1 MNSNYIIGINE
12 NQILATINKI
22 TSNIERLDSRF
33 NEIDRIIHNMS
44 NSYNSN
50 SSVTFM
56 KKYDDIRHNY
66 AIIKANMKSYI
77 GDLNN
82 LISNYKRSS
91 TAITDVVSTY
101 DTKHIGE

>member
-1 MNSNYIIGINE
+1 MNSNYTGINE

-33 NEIDRIIHNMS
+33 NEIDQIIHNMS

-56 KKYDDIRHNY
+56 KKYDDIRYNY

-82 LISNYKRSS
+82 LISSYKKFETTTADKVSS
-91 TAITDVVSTY
+91 YT
-101 DTKHIGE
+101 TKQIYE

>member
-1 MNSNYIIGINE
+1 MNSNYIGINE
-12 NQILATINKI
+12 NQILAEISKI

-33 NEIDRIIHNMS
+33 NQIDQIIQNMG

-50 SSVTFM
+50 SSVTF
-56 KKYDDIRHNY
+56 KRKYDDIRQNY

-82 LISNYKRSS
+82 LISGYKKFETTTADKVSS
-91 TAITDVVSTY
+91 YT
-101 DTKHIGE
+101 TKQIYE

>member
-1 MNSNYIIGINE
+1 MNSNYIGINE

-33 NEIDRIIHNMS
+33 NEIDQIIHNMS

-56 KKYDDIRHNY
+56 KKYDDIRYNY

-77 GDLNN
+77 SDLNN
-82 LISNYKRSS
+82 LISSYKKFETTTTDKVSS
-91 TAITDVVSTY
+91 YT
-101 DTKHIGE
+101 TKQIYE